1 MTESVLPVDAYLVES
16 LPEVWFGAVLFA
28 LGMYVVLDGFDFG
41 IGMLYAT
48 RTDEHERET
57 FLAGFGPVWDANEV
71 WLVAFGTT
79 LLGAFPAAY
88 AALLS
93 EHYLL
98 ALAPWSPCSS
108 AGSPPS

>member
-1 MTESVLPVDAYLVES
+1 MTDPLLPVDAYLVES

-71 WLVAFGTT
+71 WLVAFGTM
-79 LLGAFPAAY
+79 LLAAFPRVY
-88 AALLS
+88 SRLLWTF
-93 EHYLL
+93 HGDDR
-98 ALAPWSPCSS
+98 A
-108 AGSPPS
+108 